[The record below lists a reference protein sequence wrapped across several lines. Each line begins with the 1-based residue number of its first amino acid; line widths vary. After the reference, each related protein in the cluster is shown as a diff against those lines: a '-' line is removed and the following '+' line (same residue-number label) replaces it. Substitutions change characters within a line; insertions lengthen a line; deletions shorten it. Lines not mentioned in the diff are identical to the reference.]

1 MDSLK
6 TIIRIKSLDYQYSES
21 HPLVLSKIDL
31 EIQEGEFI
39 VITGNSGSGKSTLAL
54 AISGFIP
61 HLLAGKFFGE
71 IEYQGLKTE
80 SLSLGEISQF
90 VGLVQQ
96 NPENQIVT
104 SSVVEEV
111 AFGPENLNLKKEE
124 ILNRLFY
131 SLTATN
137 SDNLLNKSTT
147 TLSGG
152 EKQKVVLASI
162 LAMGSSVL
170 LLDEPFSFID
180 HQTRKQFISTLEEL
194 NKQQQKTIIIIDHQP
209 EIYQSLMT
217 RLIVLSKGTIK
228 ADLHV
233 KDIDYSVY
241 KVSERVLKDI
251 KRIINSQISNNII
264 EIDNLSVDFNKTQ
277 ILHNISLSIDSGLI
291 YGIIGPNGSGKT
303 TLALTIMNLYPYSG
317 NIRFNKK
324 EIAEMPTYKLAK
336 EIGYIWQNPDHQ
348 IFEETVTK
356 EITFAAKN
364 ILNDSTQ
371 ILDIAMKMLVDAS
384 LELYSEL
391 PPFGLSYGEKRRLNI
406 CSSEIYSPSVL
417 ILDEPFIGQDRQNF
431 EYVLEI
437 LRLRKEKGL
446 TSIIISHRKELYYLV
461 DNIILLDSGYLI
473 KQDSPS
479 EIHSFIEEREDY
491 SNYREG

>member
-1 MDSLK
+1 VDSSQ
-6 TIIRIKSLDYQYSES
+6 TIIRIKGLDYQYSEF

-39 VITGNSGSGKSTLAL
+39 VITGRSGSGKSTLAL
-54 AISGFIP
+54 AMGGFIP
-61 HLLAGKFFGE
+61 HLLAGNFSGE
-71 IEYQGLKTE
+71 IDYQGLNTGT
-80 SLSLGEISQF
+80 LSLGEISQF

-104 SSVVEEV
+104 SSVVEEI

-124 ILNRLFY
+124 ILNRISD

-180 HQTRKQFISTLEEL
+180 HQTRKQFISTLKQL

-217 RLIVLSKGTIK
+217 RLVVLSKGKIK
-228 ADLHV
+228 ADLSV
-233 KDIDYSVY
+233 TDIDYSSY
-241 KVSERVLKDI
+241 KVPQRVLGDI
-251 KRIINSQISNNII
+251 KRIKSSQIDENII
-264 EIDNLSVDFNKTQ
+264 QIDNLSVEFNKAQ
-277 ILHNISLSIDSGLI
+277 ILRKISLSIDSGLI

-303 TLALTIMNLYPYSG
+303 TLALTIMNLYPYKGS
-317 NIRFNKK
+317 IQFNKK
-324 EIAEMPTYKLAK
+324 EILEIPTYRLAK

-348 IFEETVTK
+348 IFEETVAK

-371 ILDIAMKMLVDAS
+371 YFDKVNKILVDAS
-384 LELYSEL
+384 LESYSEL

-417 ILDEPFIGQDRQNF
+417 IFDEPFIGQDRQNF

-446 TSIIISHRKELYYLV
+446 TSIIISHRKELYDLV
-461 DNIILLDSGYLI
+461 DKLIFLDSGYLI
-473 KQDSPS
+473 KQGSS
-479 EIHSFIEEREDY
+479 LEISSFIEEREDY
-491 SNYREG
+491 SNYRER